1 MPSVRVKENEYFDA
15 ALRRFKRA
23 CEKAGILTELRRREF
38 YEKPTQER
46 KRKKAAAVK
55 RHLKKISR
63 DDANR
68 KRLYELHPLLAEG
81 SAMSLKGQ
89 ITEDMKSAMKAGE
102 KDRLRVVR
110 LILAAIKQIEVDT
123 RAELDDTAVL
133 GVITKMVKQ
142 RRDSVEQ
149 FENGNREDLAAIERA
164 EIVVLDTY
172 LPEQLSAD
180 EVAVMVDDVIQA
192 AGATGIRDMGKVMG
206 QIKAKAA
213 GRADMGAV
221 SAVIKERLN
230 AL

>member
-1 MPSVRVKENEYFDA
+1 
-15 ALRRFKRA
+15 
-23 CEKAGILTELRRREF
+23 
-38 YEKPTQER
+38 
-46 KRKKAAAVK
+46 
-55 RHLKKISR
+55 
-63 DDANR
+63 
-68 KRLYELHPLLAEG
+68 
-81 SAMSLKGQ
+81 MSLKGQ

-149 FENGNREDLAAIERA
+149 FENGHREDLAAIERA
-164 EIVVLDTY
+164 EIVVLETY

-180 EVAVMVDDVIQA
+180 EIAVLVDDVIQA
-192 AGATGIRDMGKVMG
+192 TGATGIRDMGKVMG